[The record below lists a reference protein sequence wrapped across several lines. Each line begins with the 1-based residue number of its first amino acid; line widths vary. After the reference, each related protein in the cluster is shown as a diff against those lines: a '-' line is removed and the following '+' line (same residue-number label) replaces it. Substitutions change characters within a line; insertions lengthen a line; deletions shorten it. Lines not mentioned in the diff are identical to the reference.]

1 MYKVICTFTDLQD
14 NRHVYLCG
22 DVYPR
27 EGVQPSNKRISE
39 LLGADNRLNKPLIV
53 DTDAESKTDKTPQRR
68 KRGKRNENN

>member
-1 MYKVICTFTDLQD
+1 MYKVICPFTDLQD

-27 EGVQPSNKRISE
+27 EGLQPSNKRISE

-68 KRGKRNENN
+68 KRGKRNENS

>member
-1 MYKVICTFTDLQD
+1 MYKVICPFTDLQD

-27 EGVQPSNKRISE
+27 EGLQPSNKRISE

-68 KRGKRNENN
+68 KRGKHNANN